1 MDQRTLGIACVVG
14 AVTIFVLQDALIKW
28 LSGDYPLHEIV
39 LVRAVSAIC
48 VTLFVMRLEG
58 GIHLLRTRR
67 FGLHLAR
74 AGLLVIANSAFFLAL
89 AAMTIA
95 EATSIFF
102 VAPLLIT
109 ALSALMLRDAVGPR
123 RWTAV
128 CIGLVGV
135 IVMLRPGEG
144 ALRLVAVL
152 PIVAA
157 CAYALMQIITRRLG
171 TTERASTIAF
181 YAQAGF
187 IAVSVAFGLVAGHG
201 RFAPEDDASLAFLLR
216 AWTVPYDPGRRAVPR
231 HRRVQRDRRLPDVA
245 GIPHLQAIGHRAVR
259 VRGAADGGDVGRGVL
274 RQLAGHGHLCR
285 NGADLRQRSLRA
297 ASRDGRRTGTPG
309 RGPGRRVTRDGWRCG
324 SCTPSPSV
332 ARGRTIGFPRKREPN
347 GLSMTGRG

>member
-1 MDQRTLGIACVVG
+1 MDHRILGIACVVS
-14 AVTIFVLQDALIKW
+14 AITLFVLQDAVIKW
-28 LSGDYPLHEIV
+28 LSGAYPLHEII
-39 LVRAVSAIC
+39 LVRSASAIG

-67 FGLHLAR
+67 LGLLLTR
-74 AGLLVIANSAFFLAL
+74 SGLLVVANCAFYLAL

-109 ALSALMLRDAVGPR
+109 ALSALVLREPVGPR
-123 RWTAV
+123 RWAAV
-128 CIGLVGV
+128 CIGLAGV

-144 ALRLVAVL
+144 ALQWVALL

-157 CAYALMQIITRRLG
+157 GAYALMQTITRRLG

-187 IAVSVAFGLVAGHG
+187 IAASVAIGLVAGDG

-216 AWTVPYDPGRRAVPR
+216 AWTVPSIGDAA
-231 HRRVQRDRRLPDVA
+231 LF
-245 GIPHLQAIGHRAVR
+245 LAIGVINGVGGYLMSQAYRISQPAAIAPFEYVALPMAVIWGVVFFGNWPDAITYVGMALICGSGLYVLHREMVVARVHRA
-259 VRGAADGGDVGRGVL
+259 ADRK
-274 RQLAGHGHLCR
+274 AG
-285 NGADLRQRSLRA
+285 
-297 ASRDGRRTGTPG
+297 
-309 RGPGRRVTRDGWRCG
+309 
-324 SCTPSPSV
+324 
-332 ARGRTIGFPRKREPN
+332 
-347 GLSMTGRG
+347 

>member
-1 MDQRTLGIACVVG
+1 MDQRILGIACVVG

-39 LVRAVSAIC
+39 LVRAASAIG

-67 FGLHLAR
+67 LGLHLAR

-216 AWTVPYDPGRRAVPR
+216 AWTVPTVADAALFLGIGVFNGIGGYLMSQAYRISKPSDIAPFEYVALPMAVVWGVVFFGNWPDVVTYAGMALICGSGLYVLHRETVVGRARRA
-231 HRRVQRDRRLPDVA
+231 A
-245 GIPHLQAIGHRAVR
+245 G
-259 VRGAADGGDVGRGVL
+259 RGAG
-274 RQLAGHGHLCR
+274 
-285 NGADLRQRSLRA
+285 
-297 ASRDGRRTGTPG
+297 
-309 RGPGRRVTRDGWRCG
+309 
-324 SCTPSPSV
+324 
-332 ARGRTIGFPRKREPN
+332 
-347 GLSMTGRG
+347 